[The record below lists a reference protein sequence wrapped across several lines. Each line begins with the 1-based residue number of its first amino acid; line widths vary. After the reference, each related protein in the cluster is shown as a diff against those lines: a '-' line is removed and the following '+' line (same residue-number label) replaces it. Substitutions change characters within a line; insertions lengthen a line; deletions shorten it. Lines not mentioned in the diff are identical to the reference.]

1 MTEPVSLDDIKVHLR
16 LGAGETGE
24 DDADPTA
31 PVDASEDDYLQALI
45 VAARRAC
52 ELRIGCAIVTA
63 EASLTL
69 DRFPASPHRHDGVA
83 RDATIFLPAGTV
95 TAVEQ
100 IAYRATDGTEQLLDV
115 AEYVADLTRSPA
127 RIGPIGAWPTT
138 ARTPGAVIVRYTL
151 APLTDDDLQIVCHA
165 IRLLVG
171 NWYAN
176 REGAVVD
183 TRGTPAELPLAV
195 KWLLEPLRLVA
206 TP

>member
-1 MTEPVSLDDIKVHLR
+1 MAEPVSLEDIKAHLR
-16 LGAGETGE
+16 LDPDETGE
-24 DDADPTA
+24 DI
-31 PVDASEDDYLQALI
+31 YLQALI

-52 ELRIGCAIVTA
+52 ELRIGGAIVA
-63 EASLTL
+63 GDASLTL
-69 DRFPASPHRHDGVA
+69 DRFPASSHRHDGVD
-83 RDATIFLPAGTV
+83 RVSTIFLPAGTV
-95 TAVEQ
+95 TDIVD
-100 IAYRATDGTEQLLDV
+100 ISYRSSDGTEQLLDPSI
-115 AEYVADLTRSPA
+115 YVADLTRSPA
-127 RIGPIGAWPTT
+127 RIGPVGAWPTA
-138 ARTPGAVIVRYTL
+138 ARTPGSVIVRYTL
-151 APLTDDDLQIVCHA
+151 AALPDDDLQTVCHA